1 MAISSANVATCQGC
15 GQPITGKFCGNCG
28 TEAAAPGSKGA
39 VSLLVGEF
47 GGSGGQGY
55 LYTLK
60 RLLRSPLKA
69 TLELTENPGYRGYKG
84 FFLTS
89 SAIGIAAQSY
99 AFRAKIASQPPEMQQ
114 FLQQYGDYY
123 SVVLT
128 VFQYATVF
136 GGFLLGYWFYRR
148 FSKVPRTAHEYF
160 KLTCL
165 AGGFGALISALF
177 GGIELVT
184 GPAPAQTTQLW
195 SAVVVIPLAL
205 FAIYYGL
212 GVQKRFWDFS
222 VLKLI
227 FLSFALFVIVMVG
240 VTVMTAGVVLA
251 VIAATG

>member
-1 MAISSANVATCQGC
+1 MATSSANVATCPGC

-28 TEAAAPGSKGA
+28 TEAPAEGPKGA
-39 VSLLVGEF
+39 ISLLVGEF
-47 GGSGGQGY
+47 GGSGRQGY

-99 AFRAKIASQPPEMQQ
+99 AFRAQIASQPPEMQQ

-128 VFQYATVF
+128 VSQYATVF
-136 GGFLLGYWFYRR
+136 GGFLLGYWFFRR
-148 FSKVPRTAHEYF
+148 FSKIPRTAHEYF

-165 AGGFGALISALF
+165 AGGFGALISAVYGSLQ
-177 GGIELVT
+177 IAI
-184 GPAPAQTTQLW
+184 GPSPDQTTALW
-195 SAVVVIPLAL
+195 ATAVIVPLFL
-205 FAIYYGL
+205 FTMYYGL

-222 VLKLI
+222 LLKLI
-227 FLSFALFVIVMVG
+227 FLSFALLVIVVVG
-240 VTVMTAGVVLA
+240 VMVMTAGVVLA
-251 VIAATG
+251 VAAVTG

>member
-1 MAISSANVATCQGC
+1 MATSSANVATCQSC

-28 TEAAAPGSKGA
+28 TEAAAQGPKGPI
-39 VSLLVGEF
+39 SLLLGEF
-47 GGSGGQGY
+47 GGSGRQGY

-69 TLELTENPGYRGYKG
+69 TLELTEDPGYRGHKG

-89 SAIGIAAQSY
+89 SAVGIAVQSY
-99 AFRAKIASQPPEMQQ
+99 AFRAKMASQPQELQQ
-114 FLQQYGDYY
+114 FFQQYGDYY

-128 VFQYATVF
+128 LFQYATVF

-148 FSKVPRTAHEYF
+148 FSKIPRTAHEYF

-165 AGGFGALISALF
+165 AGGLGAVISAVF
-177 GGIELVT
+177 GGIDLVT
-184 GPAPAQTTQLW
+184 GPTPDSTIKLW
-195 SAVVVIPLAL
+195 SLVVVIPLAL

-222 VLKLI
+222 LLKLL
-227 FLSFALFVIVMVG
+227 FLSFALFVIVGVG
-240 VTVMTAGVVLA
+240 VMVVSTAVGVVL
-251 VIAATG
+251 VAAFA